1 MSAAEGEEAFL
12 ALTRK
17 ISREAGLFLD
27 AYKDK
32 CLRRRIAVRMRA
44 SGAHSYA
51 DYQALLDRD
60 PEEYARLKDTIT
72 INVTRFYRNLE
83 TWELIRTTVL
93 PHVCEETRGTIR
105 AWSAGCASGE
115 EPYTLAMLMADYFE
129 SRGRAGELD
138 RVTVDATDIDRECL
152 ARARAALYRPE
163 ALVEVPDPLRSRYFE
178 QSSGG
183 YRVIEP
189 VRRRVKVHA
198 ADLCAEPPPSRNY
211 DLIVCRNVIIYFER
225 AMQDR
230 VFATF
235 VDALAPGG
243 FLILG
248 KVETLSG
255 PARGQLTLLDARERI
270 YRRAA

>member
-1 MSAAEGEEAFL
+1 
-12 ALTRK
+12 
-17 ISREAGLFLD
+17 
-27 AYKDK
+27 
-32 CLRRRIAVRMRA
+32 MRA

-60 PEEYARLKDTIT
+60 PEEYARLRDTIT
-72 INVTRFYRNLE
+72 INVTRFYRNVE
-83 TWELIRTTVL
+83 TWELIRSAVL
-93 PHVCEETRGTIR
+93 PHICGETRGPIR

-129 SRGRAGELD
+129 SRGRGDELD

-163 ALVEVPDPLRSRYFE
+163 TLTEVPNQLITRYFE
-178 QSSGG
+178 RTEAG

-189 VRRRVKVHA
+189 VRRRVQVHA
-198 ADLCAEPPPSRNY
+198 ADLCAEPPLSRSY
-211 DLIVCRNVIIYFER
+211 DLILCRNVIIYFER
-225 AMQDR
+225 EMQER
-230 VFATF
+230 IFATF
-235 VDALAPGG
+235 ADALAPGG

-255 PARGQLTLLDARERI
+255 PARNQLTLLDARERI